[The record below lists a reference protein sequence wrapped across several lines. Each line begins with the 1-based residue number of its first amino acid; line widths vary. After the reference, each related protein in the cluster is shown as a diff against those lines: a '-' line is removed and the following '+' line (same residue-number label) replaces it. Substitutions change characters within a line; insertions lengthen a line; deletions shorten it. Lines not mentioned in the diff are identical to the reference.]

1 MYYAMMNH
9 YASEFSDGFTNTW
22 YPVGFDSI
30 KERNQAIKERV
41 NAARIPTAT
50 ELRAAKKLDYVTK
63 FEDVTR
69 RIIRM

>member
-9 YASEFSDGFTNTW
+9 YASETDDGFLNTW

-69 RIIRM
+69 KVVRM